1 MDKQRDEQKYY
12 ICIDLK
18 SFYASVECVERNLD
32 PFTTRLVVA
41 DPTRTSKTIC
51 LAVSPALKAYGV
63 PGRARLFEAEQ
74 IAKACKVDFITAP
87 PRMALY
93 EEYSSRIYNIYLKYI
108 APEDTHIYS
117 IDEVF
122 MDVTSYL
129 NTYGLTAKELC
140 IKMMREVYEATGIT
154 ATGGVGTNLYLA
166 KIAMDIDAKHSEA
179 DENGARISELDEM
192 SYRLRLWNHT
202 PITDF
207 WRIGP
212 GYARKLKAN
221 GMFTMGDVAR
231 CALEDQELLYHL
243 FGVNAELLIDHAF
256 GYEPCT
262 MKDIHSY
269 VPENNSLT
277 SGQVLKTPYTAEKG
291 RLIVREMAEL
301 LVLDMVKKKVMADQ
315 VVLTVGYDIENL
327 TDPERRKA
335 YKGEVAID
343 RYGRAVPVHAH
354 GSINLGSHT
363 SSTKKIV
370 EATVALYDRIVDK
383 ALLIRRVT
391 IVANH
396 VLTEKAASE
405 TKKYEQLS
413 IFDLQPSEES
423 EQEKRDMERERRAQ
437 QAVLSVQEKYGKNAL
452 LKGMNLEEGAMTI
465 ERNGQIGGHKA

>member
-1 MDKQRDEQKYY
+1 M
-12 ICIDLK
+12 
-18 SFYASVECVERNLD
+18 ERNLD

>member
-1 MDKQRDEQKYY
+1 M
-12 ICIDLK
+12 
-18 SFYASVECVERNLD
+18 ERNLD

-140 IKMMREVYEATGIT
+140 IKLMREVYEATGIT